1 MLTTA
6 NCYTQVSYVC
16 CLPAVV
22 LLVAML
28 LMPESPAQLARAG
41 TSDQA
46 AAALAWLRD
55 TAPEQARSPGGHM
68 LGPPVTM
75 ITQERCGGHGCCCC
89 GRGHRG

>member
-1 MLTTA
+1 M
-6 NCYTQVSYVC
+6 
-16 CLPAVV
+16 PAVV

-55 TAPEQARSPGGHM
+55 TTPEQARSPGGACEVSSNHDNSGKM
-68 LGPPVTM
+68 WRTWLLLLLRPRTPGVTW
-75 ITQERCGGHGCCCC
+75 
-89 GRGHRG
+89 GRGCAAP

>member
-1 MLTTA
+1 M
-6 NCYTQVSYVC
+6 
-16 CLPAVV
+16 PAVV

-55 TAPEQARSPGGHM
+55 TTPEQARSPGG
-68 LGPPVTM
+68 GV
-75 ITQERCGGHGCCCC
+75 
-89 GRGHRG
+89 